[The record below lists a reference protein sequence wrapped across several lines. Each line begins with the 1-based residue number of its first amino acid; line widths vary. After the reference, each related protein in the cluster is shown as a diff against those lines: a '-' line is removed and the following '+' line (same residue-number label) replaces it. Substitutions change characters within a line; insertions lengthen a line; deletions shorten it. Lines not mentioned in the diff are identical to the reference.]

1 MDFLVGYRD
10 PLFGLIVFFGLIFI
24 VAFFSYWWGII
35 KYKKQKHLINRFFSK
50 FEHQKKPVDHEENSA
65 LKQLALAYRQSGEYE
80 KAISLYLKLQQKVE
94 DLKEKEE
101 VLIELGDLFY
111 KAGFLAKSIEIYEEV
126 LRFAPRSKEVLERLM
141 LVYERLNDLEK
152 ALQIKDS
159 LEELGVKSAEA
170 KYLEIRQYR
179 NKKDADALVK
189 LYKDDPSF
197 VRAVFEYLF
206 ATDPGFAWRVIEP
219 QDMIKIVDILWRL
232 PKEQISLH
240 TPFLKELYT
249 AKGYVKEVQSSTIFE
264 LDVLIHYK
272 NADLDFEFLCNQC
285 KNIFPFAFTH
295 CPQCQSV
302 GSPSVELILRPKE
315 SLSEERFFV

>member
-111 KAGFLAKSIEIYEEV
+111 KAGFLARSIEIYEEV

-170 KYLEIRQYR
+170 KFLETKYFKNIG
-179 NKKDADALVK
+179 NNEALVELYRQDPK
-189 LYKDDPSF
+189 L
-197 VRAVFEYLF
+197 VRVVFEYLF
-206 ATDPGFAWRVIEP
+206 VQDPKYAWRVI
-219 QDMIKIVDILWRL
+219 QNHDLIKIVDILWRL
-232 PKEQISLH
+232 PKEKISLH
-240 TPFLKELYT
+240 TQFLKELYT
-249 AKGYVKEVQSSTIFE
+249 AKGYVKEAKGSSIFE

-272 NADLDFEFLCNQC
+272 DADLDFEFLCNEC
-285 KNIFPFAFTH
+285 KNIFPFAFTR

-302 GSPSVELILRPKE
+302 GSPSVEMILRPKE
-315 SLSEERFFV
+315 SLSEERFTV